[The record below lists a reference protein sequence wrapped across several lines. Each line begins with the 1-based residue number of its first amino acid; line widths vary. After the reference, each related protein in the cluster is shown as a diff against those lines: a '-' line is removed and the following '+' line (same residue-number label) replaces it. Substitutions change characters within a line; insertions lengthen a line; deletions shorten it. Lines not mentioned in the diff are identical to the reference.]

1 MPTVPKHGTSNKKM
15 TKIAIFDLD
24 GTLLNTIDDLGAATN
39 YSLKALGFTERKRG
53 EYNQMV
59 GRGIY
64 NLFRA
69 ALPKASANEE
79 NVQKMADLFIP
90 YYNEH
95 MCDLTTPYEGIPQ
108 MLQTITKAGIQV
120 AVASNKYQAGAE
132 KIIGHFFGGI
142 CFKRVLGQRNDLP
155 VKPDP
160 AIVNAII
167 GDSPDIRLE
176 DVVYVGDSN
185 VDMQTGINAKVRT
198 IGVLWGFRSKEEL
211 ESYHPWRLAE
221 NPKQLESFI
230 LE

>member
-1 MPTVPKHGTSNKKM
+1 M

-24 GTLLNTIDDLGAATN
+24 GTLLNTIADLGAATN
-39 YSLKALGFTERKRG
+39 YSLRTLGFPERRLG

-59 GRGIY
+59 GRGIN
-64 NLFRA
+64 NLFRS
-69 ALPKASANEE
+69 ALPKASSNDE
-79 NVQKMADLFIP
+79 NVKKMADLFIP
-90 YYNEH
+90 YYDEH
-95 MCDLTTPYEGIPQ
+95 MYDMTTPYEGIMQ
-108 MLQTITKAGIQV
+108 MLQNITMAGIQV

-132 KIIGHFFGGI
+132 KIIGHFFNGV
-142 CFKRVLGQRNDLP
+142 CFKRILGQRNDLP

-167 GDSPDIRLE
+167 SDSTGIRLE
-176 DVVYVGDSN
+176 DVVYAGDSN

-198 IGVLWGFRSKEEL
+198 VGVLWGFRSREEL

>member
-1 MPTVPKHGTSNKKM
+1 M

-24 GTLLNTIDDLGAATN
+24 GTLLNTIADLGAATN
-39 YSLKALGFTERKRG
+39 FALKTLGFPERELK

-59 GRGIY
+59 GRGIF

-69 ALPKASANEE
+69 ALPESSSNDG

-95 MCDLTTPYEGIPQ
+95 MCDLTRPYDGIHQ
-108 MLQTITKAGIQV
+108 MLIDVTKAGIQV

-132 KIIGHFFGGI
+132 KIIRHFFNDI
-142 CFKRVLGQRNDLP
+142 KFKRILGQRDDLP

-160 AIVNAII
+160 EIVKEIISDDSAIAI
-167 GDSPDIRLE
+167 E
-176 DVVYVGDSN
+176 DVIYIGDSN

-198 IGVLWGFRSKEEL
+198 IGVLWGFRSREEL